1 MLDSLYFTANEM
13 LKKKNEELQLMI
25 LQARTKVAET
35 TDGFQHYTTVFGGG
49 ANNHRH
55 CTTGDAVAF
64 PPSTVATTTATMAV
78 HRETRIG
85 ITAGNDCAC
94 DKNHDDGFPIL
105 PEFDDDDHALS
116 FLWS

>member
-1 MLDSLYFTANEM
+1 M

-35 TDGFQHYTTVFGGG
+35 TDGFQHYTTVFGGRG
-49 ANNHRH
+49 AINHQH
-55 CTTGDAVAF
+55 CSGDALAL
-64 PPSTVATTTATMAV
+64 PPPTSTVATTTTTTAAV
-78 HRETRIG
+78 HCENRNG
-85 ITAGNDCAC
+85 ITACSACAC
-94 DKNHDDGFPIL
+94 DKNHDDDFPIL